1 MAIVQQLSVV
11 AVRSLFE
18 GFCRSIGFEAGAAA
32 SDAAIKFRGSC
43 CVDHSARLGD
53 ALQRATGNAWRA
65 LELALAGDTW
75 WDKVKVTLARKEDQ
89 AFREQVGAFLRAT
102 PL

>member
-32 SDAAIKFRGSC
+32 SDPTASPTTAAG
-43 CVDHSARLGD
+43 
-53 ALQRATGNAWRA
+53 
-65 LELALAGDTW
+65 
-75 WDKVKVTLARKEDQ
+75 
-89 AFREQVGAFLRAT
+89 
-102 PL
+102 